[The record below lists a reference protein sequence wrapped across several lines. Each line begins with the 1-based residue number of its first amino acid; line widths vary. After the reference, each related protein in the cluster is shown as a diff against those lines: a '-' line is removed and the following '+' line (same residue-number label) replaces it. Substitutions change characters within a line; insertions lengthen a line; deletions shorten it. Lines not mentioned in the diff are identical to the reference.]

1 MMSTKFFKEANEHFT
16 KMFGISIDEAGFS
29 EAEFK
34 QRYGDLSALEAA
46 HQIGR
51 DYDLDRVDHGWN

>member
-16 KMFGISIDEAGFS
+16 NMFGISIDEAGFS

-51 DYDLDRVDHGWN
+51 DYDLDRIDNGWH

>member
-1 MMSTKFFKEANEHFT
+1 MEGEFLNETNRHFT

-29 EAEFK
+29 EESFK
-34 QRYGDLSALEAA
+34 QRYGDLSPLDAA

-51 DYDLDRVDHGWN
+51 DYDLDRIDLG